1 MPPGVPFDLRVMRL
15 HSTDTLRGGF
25 CTSDLRPPAGEPGV
39 ADGRPQCRPR
49 ERGCRR
55 QHPLPRCAGA
65 RLGGAAHRHFPH
77 PDVRGTRL
85 FPVAPSPHHARRS
98 GSTCLF
104 KLSQVTGAHRAM
116 AVWARRHTF
125 CAGSP
130 HRCGLQRHRH
140 PGSRGRGRGRCRR
153 DPAQQLYCQPF
164 DCRRAC
170 WSRCFWPPTDRRR
183 RLQTRSLWVIR
194 RLRDRK
200 HLPGPARCG
209 RSSTSSQKPCRTTH
223 CCTLRCGPASR
234 TVLKI
239 SHQAPCAGGRSATT
253 ASRTGRRGQ
262 EPTDTR
268 STQSGRQA
276 RGRVR
281 INRSDL
287 AR

>member
-164 DCRRAC
+164 DYRRAC

-194 RLRDRK
+194 RFRDRK
-200 HLPGPARCG
+200 HLPGPVRAFVDLIAEALQDHPLLHAPVWPRQPNG
-209 RSSTSSQKPCRTTH
+209 FENQPSGTLRPRRERHDSVANRAPRSGADRHAQHAKRSTSAR
-223 CCTLRCGPASR
+223 
-234 TVLKI
+234 
-239 SHQAPCAGGRSATT
+239 AGA
-253 ASRTGRRGQ
+253 
-262 EPTDTR
+262 D
-268 STQSGRQA
+268 QSF
-276 RGRVR
+276 
-281 INRSDL
+281 
-287 AR
+287 